1 MGRWPPGL
9 QRLKGTPRFPWGVAA
24 EVVWTSS
31 ETGCSQVWRGARTG
45 SLPRV
50 WNVIRGRGGR
60 EGWGGG
66 RGWGEKEAEVKIQG
80 ERKRDQGR
88 GVERWEE
95 MEGASEGVRW
105 MSGQKMKGE
114 KSERTGRATVE
125 RDERKRDIK

>member
-1 MGRWPPGL
+1 MKL
-9 QRLKGTPRFPWGVAA
+9 NFQRVA
-24 EVVWTSS
+24 
-31 ETGCSQVWRGARTG
+31 G
-45 SLPRV
+45 
-50 WNVIRGRGGR
+50 
-60 EGWGGG
+60 
-66 RGWGEKEAEVKIQG
+66 QG